1 MWDRAEM
8 GPALR
13 GSRRTRIRR
22 RRGSPVAF
30 GVVAPAVEA
39 TSLGVPPGGP
49 IPARRLVADA
59 IHTPRRPWRVSAV
72 LGRHDATSGQL
83 CCNSRGRVRS
93 SGLAF
98 EGLAALCAGNCGCS
112 TGKTTPPVG
121 PAQVERPQGRSVAV
135 ERMELAGRRW
145 MIRLRRLV
153 EPALVMVTVAALVS
167 GGIAWLAGWRT
178 VADWCWIVGTVAALV
193 PATVWLLAALRKGR
207 LGVDLIAVLSLVGT
221 LVVHEYLAGALVA
234 VMLAG
239 GRALEAAAERRA
251 SHDLRAL
258 LQRAPRFARRRVG
271 SEVRVIPLNEVAVD
285 DVLVVGPGEVVP
297 VDGRVLDT
305 VAVLDESALTGEP
318 LQVERALG
326 EPVRSGVVNAGN
338 AFELR
343 ASATAEHST
352 YAGIVRLA
360 SEAAAENAPTVR
372 LADRYAAWF
381 VPLTL
386 LVAGAAWL
394 ASGSAVRAVAV
405 LVVATPCP
413 LLLAAPVAIVSGLS
427 RASRHGVLIR
437 SGGALE
443 TLGQATTLVMD
454 KTGTLTMGRPV
465 VVDVVTAPRRDSD
478 DVLQLAA
485 SVDQMSPHVLA
496 EAIVTEALT
505 RGLQLSLPTDVV
517 EQTGRGVTAMV
528 ENHHVEVGKL
538 ANGQTSAPWARAA
551 VNRAR
556 LDTAAVA
563 WVCVDGEPI
572 GAVLLRDPLRR
583 SAPRTMR
590 RLRSAGLNR
599 LVMLTGDRAE
609 PAREVANVLGLD
621 EVYAEQSPADKVA
634 AVRAERDRA
643 VTVMVGDGVNDAPAL
658 AAATVGVAMGARGAT
673 ASSEA
678 ADIVLTTDHLGRLA
692 DAMDIARWS
701 RHIAVQSAVVGM
713 SMSLVAMVI
722 AALGWLPPAAG
733 ALLQEGIDIAVI
745 LNALRALRG
754 NPATEVE
761 LPDETQDML
770 RRFATEHDQLRDTLG
785 LLREAA
791 DRLVAGNDP
800 AALEA
805 VARAHRFLTE
815 QILPHEKAEDTQ
827 LYPALGRPLGS
838 GEATATMSRTHAEIQ
853 RLLTG
858 SAPIWRC
865 RRAPGRSSPT
875 RSTTCWR
882 ASAAFTRCCDCTLC
896 RRKKTTSP
904 SLTNLT
910 PPMARGRHSDPT
922 LRRRYSGEA
931 PHTEANPACH
941 WPEAGM
947 NS

>member
-258 LQRAPRFARRRVG
+258 LERAPRFARRRVG
-271 SEVRVIPLNEVAVD
+271 SEVSVIPVTEVAVD

-297 VDGRVLDT
+297 VDGRILDT

-318 LQVERALG
+318 LQVERGVG
-326 EPVRSGVVNAGN
+326 EPVRSGVVNAGS

-343 ASATAEHST
+343 ATATAENST

-478 DVLQLAA
+478 EVLQLAA
-485 SVDQMSPHVLA
+485 SVDQMTPHVLA

-505 RGLQLSLPTDVV
+505 RGLQLSLPTNVV
-517 EQTGRGVTAMV
+517 EQPGRGVTAMV
-528 ENHHVEVGKL
+528 DNHHVEVGKL

-551 VNRAR
+551 VNRAW

-658 AAATVGVAMGARGAT
+658 AAATVGVAMGARGGVLRGRRHRVDHRSAGPPRRCDGYRPLVAAHRRAT
-673 ASSEA
+673 
-678 ADIVLTTDHLGRLA
+678 R
-692 DAMDIARWS
+692 R
-701 RHIAVQSAVVGM
+701 VGM
-713 SMSLVAMVI
+713 SLSLGAMVI
-722 AALGWLPPAAG
+722 AALGFMPPAAG
-733 ALLQEGIDIAVI
+733 ALLQEGIDVAVI

-754 NPATEVE
+754 NPAVDVE
-761 LPDETQDML
+761 LPADTEKML
-770 RRFATEHDQLRDTLG
+770 RRFAAEHD
-785 LLREAA
+785 
-791 DRLVAGNDP
+791 
-800 AALEA
+800 
-805 VARAHRFLTE
+805 
-815 QILPHEKAEDTQ
+815 
-827 LYPALGRPLGS
+827 S
-838 GEATATMSRTHAEIQ
+838 CATR
-853 RLLTG
+853 
-858 SAPIWRC
+858 
-865 RRAPGRSSPT
+865 
-875 RSTTCWR
+875 
-882 ASAAFTRCCDCTLC
+882 
-896 RRKKTTSP
+896 
-904 SLTNLT
+904 
-910 PPMARGRHSDPT
+910 
-922 LRRRYSGEA
+922 
-931 PHTEANPACH
+931 
-941 WPEAGM
+941 
-947 NS
+947 